1 MRLLRGMNTTHSQVI
16 DGQKP
21 SLKSFRQSTNANS
34 FAQQGNISKRMTTS
48 DGQLSSLIRSA
59 MDAVICID
67 NNQRI
72 TLFNAAAER
81 MFGFSAD
88 AMMGQALERLI
99 PAQHRLAHHAHV
111 THFGQH
117 GETSR
122 RMGQQRVLL
131 ALRANGEQFSIE
143 ASISRAIVN
152 GQVIYSA
159 IVRDVTERINAAQA
173 LDASRLEVQ
182 ALTRVALQA
191 REEEKSRVAR
201 EIHDELGQKMT
212 ALKLDLL
219 QLRAEL
225 NQPNQRVSECLLRM
239 QQLVDETVANTRRI
253 AADLRPLMLDDLGLG
268 AALEWQV
275 QQFRLRTDIVCELL
289 VDPELDRLSSDI
301 ASHVFRIVQEA
312 LNNVAKHAA
321 AQTVSVHVVDEGNA
335 VAITISDDGI
345 GLKPQAKSSGS
356 KRGLVGIRERA
367 AAQGGD
373 FELENL
379 SHGGVKLSV
388 TLPYL
393 ALQP

>member
-1 MRLLRGMNTTHSQVI
+1 
-16 DGQKP
+16 
-21 SLKSFRQSTNANS
+21 
-34 FAQQGNISKRMTTS
+34 MTTS
-48 DGQLSSLIRSA
+48 DGQLSCLIRSA

-67 NNQRI
+67 SEQRI
-72 TLFNAAAER
+72 TLFNAAAEQ
-81 MFGFSAD
+81 MFGYRAD
-88 AMMGQALERLI
+88 AVMGQSLEQLI
-99 PAQHRLAHHAHV
+99 PAQHRLAHQRHV
-111 THFGQH
+111 SNFGQS
-117 GETSR
+117 GESSR

-143 ASISRAIVN
+143 ASISRAVVN

-159 IVRDVTERINAAQA
+159 IVRDVTERTNAARA
-173 LDASRLEVQ
+173 LDAARLEVQ
-182 ALTRVALQA
+182 ALTRAALQA

-225 NQPNQRVSECLLRM
+225 SQPDHRVSECLQRM

-275 QQFRLRTDIVCELL
+275 QQFRQRTDVVCELL

-301 ASHVFRIVQEA
+301 ASHVFRIVQEG

-321 AQTVSVHVVDEGNA
+321 AQSVSVQVVDEGNA
-335 VAITISDDGI
+335 VAITICDDGV
-345 GLKPQAKSSGS
+345 GLQPQARSAGS
-356 KRGLVGIRERA
+356 KRGLLGIRERA
-367 AAQGGD
+367 AAQGGE

-379 SHGGVKLSV
+379 SRGGVKLSV

-393 ALQP
+393 SLQPQRQQ

>member
-1 MRLLRGMNTTHSQVI
+1 
-16 DGQKP
+16 
-21 SLKSFRQSTNANS
+21 
-34 FAQQGNISKRMTTS
+34 MTTS

-143 ASISRAIVN
+143 ASISRAVVN